1 MNCSTLCVGWYL
13 SLSLCVFLHDF
24 FRYSNR
30 IQKILPS
37 TRYQDIQHQV
47 TLSLAIGPTPGLGPS
62 QRCSGGNNFSRTCRK
77 NRPLNWRSGKMWSF
91 TPEKI
96 LPVPQSSNKFGAC
109 SASTHLKEVMKW
121 SEVPNRSLPCR
132 CAVTDVLF
140 PKPSWKMRFGKQNT
154 SVQHFSAA
162 IRIQQSLLNKTNAT
176 LTRTFCTTLLF
187 KTLNYRSLRD
197 CNTPFLLHF
206 TCAILATFPEGKNS
220 QSITSLCSRRKGT
233 PARQSCKPQQTPQN
247 QVGKLYKR

>member
-1 MNCSTLCVGWYL
+1 M
-13 SLSLCVFLHDF
+13 
-24 FRYSNR
+24 
-30 IQKILPS
+30 
-37 TRYQDIQHQV
+37 
-47 TLSLAIGPTPGLGPS
+47 
-62 QRCSGGNNFSRTCRK
+62 
-77 NRPLNWRSGKMWSF
+77 
-91 TPEKI
+91 
-96 LPVPQSSNKFGAC
+96 
-109 SASTHLKEVMKW
+109 

-162 IRIQQSLLNKTNAT
+162 IRIQQSLLNQTNAT
-176 LTRTFCTTLLF
+176 LTRIFCTTLLF

-206 TCAILATFPEGKNS
+206 TCAILITFPEGKNS

-233 PARQSCKPQQTPQN
+233 AARQSCKPQLATEPG
-247 QVGKLYKR
+247 GKVIQALAALGLLSCHHPYLDHPR